1 MFENNIYAKWGFTE
15 SPFSSK
21 PLLPNKVGES
31 ILVGR
36 NAEMQALASRMV
48 NSAAAACLDGP
59 IGAGKTSLANIVVY
73 KGFQNHLEKRGCSPL
88 LIPCGKTFQIKEDE
102 SAEEFKLQILLEVAQ
117 ALSDGAAK
125 LQNHIKASDSAALE
139 AWLSDPILMKL
150 GQNAASILRSE
161 TGISQGDTHGMSKIA
176 FESYLKKWLERIFPG
191 GESGGVVCI
200 IDNLELLEKSS
211 DARRKIE
218 NLRDTLF
225 NMPGIKW
232 IFCGAH
238 GILQG
243 VVTSQR
249 LAGYLQEPLSI
260 MPLRLTDAGEIFKR
274 RIEVFRSPD
283 GNSTYLPLTA
293 EDFHTLYV
301 TLHQNL
307 RTTLSH
313 VEDYCLHVFQH
324 GLRPIADNEKR
335 DSFFSWMQ
343 ARAKSISV
351 AIKPH
356 AGGKALSLFYAVASD
371 AEMKG
376 EFSPG
381 DFEKF
386 GFKSVEA
393 FRPHV
398 RTLEECGLVVAQKDD
413 IDQRRKSISITGKG
427 WLLHWYK
434 TTQPS

>member
-1 MFENNIYAKWGFTE
+1 MFDNNIYGGWGFTE
-15 SPFSSK
+15 SPFSSM
-21 PLLPNKVGES
+21 PLLPSRVGES

-36 NAEMQALASRMV
+36 NSEMQALASRII
-48 NSAAAACLDGP
+48 NSSAAACLDGP

-73 KGFQNHLEKRGCSPL
+73 KGFQWHLEKKGTSPL
-88 LIPCGKTFQIKEDE
+88 LIPCRKNFQIKEDE
-102 SAEEFKLQILLEVAQ
+102 SAEDFKFHILLEVAQ
-117 ALSDGAAK
+117 ALADGAVM
-125 LQNHIKASDSAALE
+125 LQGKANANDSIALQ
-139 AWLSDPILMKL
+139 AWLNDKFLLRL
-150 GQNAASILRSE
+150 GQNAASILQSN
-161 TGISQGDTHGMSKIA
+161 GMDPNVDNQGMSKIA
-176 FESYLKKWLERIFPG
+176 FENYLTKWLERIFPNSR
-191 GESGGVVCI
+191 SGGVVCI
-200 IDNLELLEKSS
+200 VDNLELLEKSS

-225 NMPGIKW
+225 NIPGIKW
-232 IFCGAH
+232 VFCGAH

-249 LAGYLQEPLSI
+249 LAGYLQEPLAVK
-260 MPLRLTDAGEIFKR
+260 PLRLTDASEIFKR
-274 RIEVFRSPD
+274 RVEVF
-283 GNSTYLPLTA
+283 GAQGEKTYLPLTA

-313 VEDYCLHVFQH
+313 VEDYCLHVFQR
-324 GLRPIADNEKR
+324 GLRLVTEQEKG
-335 DSFFSWMQ
+335 DAFFSWMQ
-343 ARAKSISV
+343 ARAKSISS

-356 AGGKALSLFYAVASD
+356 AGTKALEFFYKVASD
-371 AEMKG
+371 AEMNG

-381 DFEKF
+381 DYEKF

-413 IDQRRKSISITGKG
+413 VDQRRKSISITGKG

-434 TTQPS
+434 TTQSS